1 MIKLIKG
8 YPYDNTYDYIKLHA
22 NKTEQENYFNTFDH
36 IFVDEGEEEGYI
48 KEGNAF
54 IVEYNYDYL
63 VDQGVNYVI
72 WNNGHKDLY
81 CFIVAKEFVDE
92 ENTRLYYEIDVL
104 NTYLFDIK
112 LKNSFVERKKCSV
125 SEITDFDEGLQVGE
139 HVIEETHH
147 IFDKDST
154 YFAMFNGFKEQEL
167 IFDGKILKSVVDL
180 PFST

>member
-8 YPYDNTYDYIKLHA
+8 YPHDNTYDYIKLHSSKSA
-22 NKTEQENYFNTFDH
+22 QENYFNTFDH

-81 CFIVAKEFVDE
+81 CFIIAKEFVE
-92 ENTRLYYEIDVL
+92 SCPQFKGFEVL
-104 NTYLFDIK
+104 IATHQDREHIHTHFILN
-112 LKNSFVERKKCSV
+112 SV
-125 SEITDFDEGLQVGE
+125 SFEDGHKLQW
-139 HVIEETHH
+139 
-147 IFDKDST
+147 
-154 YFAMFNGFKEQEL
+154 M
-167 IFDGKILKSVVDL
+167 
-180 PFST
+180 